1 MTDVKK
7 QSCFPV
13 EVEAIFFDL
22 DGTLFDTV
30 PLIVAS
36 HRHTFNK
43 CLGWIPDELTLL
55 STIGVPLEK
64 TFKEYGED
72 VADEMLDEFLNWSI
86 PRMSDMVEIF
96 PGVVETLTELK
107 LRGFILGIV
116 TSRRRAGVD
125 VLMEKYD
132 LEHYFSVC
140 VSVNDP
146 ERPKPFPD
154 PLYLAMRHAGIS
166 DPAHVLYVGDSV
178 HDILCA
184 NNAGTL
190 SCAVG
195 WTAMDKEELC
205 ALNPTFWI
213 DRMDD
218 LLERVEL
225 CQPCSRCT
233 DL

>member
-7 QSCFPV
+7 QSFFSV

-22 DGTLFDTV
+22 DGTLVDTV
-30 PLIVAS
+30 PLIIAS

-43 CLGWIPDELTLL
+43 YLGWIPDESTLL

-64 TFKEYGED
+64 TFKEYGKD
-72 VADEMLDEFLNWSI
+72 LAYEMLDEYLIWST
-86 PRMSDMVEIF
+86 PRMSEMVDIF
-96 PGVVETLTELK
+96 PGVVETLAELK
-107 LRGFILGIV
+107 SRGFILGIV

-146 ERPKPFPD
+146 ERPKPYPD
-154 PLYLAMRHAGIS
+154 PLYLAMRQTCIS
-166 DPAHVLYVGDSV
+166 DPSHVLYVGDSV
-178 HDILCA
+178 HDVHCA
-184 NNAGTL
+184 NNAGTM
-190 SCAVG
+190 SCVVG
-195 WTAMDKEELC
+195 WTAMDKEELG

-213 DRMDD
+213 DRMED

-225 CQPCSRCT
+225 CSPRSES
-233 DL
+233 

>member
-1 MTDVKK
+1 MTDSKK
-7 QSCFPV
+7 QPLLPV
-13 EVEAIFFDL
+13 KVEAIFFDL
-22 DGTLFDTV
+22 DGTLVDTI

-36 HRHTFNK
+36 HRHTFKK
-43 CLGWIPDELTLL
+43 CLGWIPDESTLL

-64 TFKEYGED
+64 TFEEYGKD
-72 VADEMLDEFLNWSI
+72 LADEMLDEYLSWST

-96 PGVVETLTELK
+96 PGVVETLVELK
-107 LRGFILGIV
+107 LRGFTLGIV

-132 LEHYFSVC
+132 LERYFSVC

-154 PLYLAMRHAGIS
+154 PLNLAMRHAGIV
-166 DPAHVLYVGDSV
+166 DPSHVLYVGDSV
-178 HDILCA
+178 HDIHCA

-190 SCAVG
+190 SCVVN

-205 ALNPTFWI
+205 DLNPTFWI
-213 DRMDD
+213 DRMED

-225 CQPCSRCT
+225 CSPLSES
-233 DL
+233 